1 MKIWQFGILLF
12 FILGLGGMLYYHPPQ
27 KVIQQE
33 NTVIMAKVYYTREEV
48 NSSIER
54 KLKMGQFDQVFD
66 IYTNICK
73 DQELIS
79 LLILKAQEKKIPIN
93 LLFALVAQESDFH
106 PNAVNKNE
114 KSEDIGLMQLNTARF
129 KKYSRG
135 RLFDITLNVE
145 LGTQHLRELYDK
157 YGSWEEALLRYNGW
171 GDKAVL
177 HLARCL
183 TKEREID
190 KIYNSY

>member
-1 MKIWQFGILLF
+1 MKTWQFGILLF

-27 KVIQQE
+27 KIIQQE

-93 LLFALVAQESDFH
+93 LLFALVAQESGFH
-106 PNAVNKNE
+106 PNATNKNE
-114 KSEDIGLMQLNTARF
+114 KSEDIGLMQLNTSRF